1 MTQEQLANKL
11 MELCSLTGENEI
23 VEFKEA
29 KNSFDSNKL
38 GKYFCALSNEANL
51 SSKPCGWLVFGVEN
65 KHKSIVG
72 SNFRSNRVD
81 LDSLKGEIG
90 NKTTNRIT
98 FIEIY
103 ELQTSDGRVVM
114 FQIPPAPKGIPIAW
128 EGHYYGRDGEELSP
142 LNLEEIERIRSQV
155 TFFDWSAQICSQATI
170 DDVDKEAILLAR
182 ANYKVKNSRLSN
194 EIDEWDDI
202 TFLNKARVTIS
213 GKITNAA
220 IE

>member
-11 MELCSLTGENEI
+11 MELYSLTGENEI

-72 SNFRSNRVD
+72 SNFRSNRAD

-90 NKTTNRIT
+90 NKTTNRIA

-103 ELQTSDGRVVM
+103 ELQTSDGRFVM

-170 DDVDKEAILLAR
+170 LLAR